1 MLHIQPVYE
10 RNVVDDVGRD
20 NEIESFHISRTV
32 RTPLLHQF
40 KVGDQ
45 VFSFLNHPNST
56 KESWEPSGQK
66 GRIPFVTTLDMLLG
80 DAAASS
86 TTRNLNLF
94 HRRD

>member
-20 NEIESFHISRTV
+20 NEIKSFHISRTV
-32 RTPLLHQF
+32 RTPLPHQF

-45 VFSFLNHPNST
+45 VFSFLNHPKST

-66 GRIPFVTTLDMLLG
+66 GTFVATLDMLLG

-94 HRRD
+94 HRCA